1 MTFSRM
7 AWAGASALF
16 VALGCST
23 AEARQTEGPNWTIQV
38 DPLTTALGFVH
49 LQVERSIGPYA
60 SVYIGPSLRLF
71 DGILALDDPS
81 GFLGFGAEAGVRW
94 FYLGGAPEGWWHQV
108 RGVVAHLEAKDADA
122 TGVGGYISTLAGYTW
137 IYEERLVLSGGL
149 GVQYIDYTLEGKG
162 QQGLFPAAHSAIGV
176 AF

>member
-1 MTFSRM
+1 MPSLRTVS
-7 AWAGASALF
+7 SAAI
-16 VALGCST
+16 VAAATLAPAT
-23 AEARQTEGPNWTIQV
+23 ARAEPVEGPDWTIQI

-49 LQVERSIGPYA
+49 VQVERSIGPNW

-71 DGILALDDPS
+71 DGILSLDDPT

-108 RGVVAHLEAKDADA
+108 RGVVAHLDAKDSDA
-122 TGVGGYISTLAGYTW
+122 TGVGGYVSTLAGYTW
-137 IYEERLVLSGGL
+137 IYEGTLVLSGGL

-162 QQGLFPAAHSAIGV
+162 QKGLFPAAHSTIGV